1 MNKLY
6 RVLKNK
12 CCVMKVVGPAVLW
25 CVSASTAWAGIYM
38 GTEIMAP
45 IQYIPAPLPDAIMA
59 AAYQRAPGRHPLEP
73 STCEIHTP
81 YYEPV
86 DKFGYPT
93 AHTLPTDYIVSPEYR
108 YRSN

>member
-12 CCVMKVVGPAVLW
+12 CCVMKVVGPTVLW

-45 IQYIPAPLPDAIMA
+45 IQ
-59 AAYQRAPGRHPLEP
+59 
-73 STCEIHTP
+73 
-81 YYEPV
+81 
-86 DKFGYPT
+86 
-93 AHTLPTDYIVSPEYR
+93 
-108 YRSN
+108 